1 MDVFA
6 YVSWDDPQ
14 RAGRVMLV
22 ASPFGVN
29 FGNSRLLVFVYQ
41 LWNRIVPLISPALPQ
56 YVPSGGF
63 LNLGYPKSSQI
74 RS

>member
-29 FGNSRLLVFVYQ
+29 FGNSRLLVFEE
-41 LWNRIVPLISPALPQ
+41 PLVSICVTSVDLMPCRDRMVAGFPSP
-56 YVPSGGF
+56 SRGESE
-63 LNLGYPKSSQI
+63 PK
-74 RS
+74 